1 MINPKSFQ
9 NFHQLMLK
17 FYSLLGSNLYEI
29 TKSFPAKILDLFP
42 EPDG

>member
-1 MINPKSFQ
+1 MINQKSFQ

-17 FYSLLGSNLYEI
+17 SYSLLGSNLFKI
-29 TKSFPAKILDLFP
+29 TKSFPAKFSDLFP